1 MYTAHGD
8 CLREV
13 AEHSGCMR
21 LAHGIRALRGY
32 RKAIFYEYVANEPQN
47 LIVMSYLCYGSIGI
61 GPRSRGS
68 LLHTEILVSMS
79 GKHPFFPFQNKVIW
93 SWKLYFTKHSQSL
106 DIRPI

>member
-1 MYTAHGD
+1 
-8 CLREV
+8 
-13 AEHSGCMR
+13 MR

-68 LLHTEILVSMS
+68 LLHTEILVSIVDVRQTS
-79 GKHPFFPFQNKVIW
+79 FLSISKQSNLELEV
-93 SWKLYFTKHSQSL
+93 TKHSQSL